1 MDNGIPKS
9 ELLKRLEDLKFRAEA
24 VYNFV
29 PSLHRV
35 KGEHMT
41 GAQVIFDNLFKG
53 IISLIDE
60 TES

>member
-9 ELLKRLEDLKFRAEA
+9 ELLKRLEDLKFKAEA

-35 KGEHMT
+35 KGEHLSC
-41 GAQVIFDNLFKG
+41 AQIIFDDLFKG